1 MHAGG
6 EIARAYEQRRGA
18 KWSGIWILDQGLH
31 EWVQRGGGTYRYE
44 QREAQPRGGAKPP
57 WAQSVCVCG
66 GVRAS
71 SGWGE
76 HMVGQMMM
84 LGAGPGSGQDN
95 YRYNMEIQGDT
106 YIQLLE
112 GVLRESQ
119 DLTCSA
125 TF

>member
-1 MHAGG
+1 MSWCKGVGVHT
-6 EIARAYEQRRGA
+6 
-18 KWSGIWILDQGLH
+18 
-31 EWVQRGGGTYRYE
+31 GTSSVKRN
-44 QREAQPRGGAKPP
+44 GGA
-57 WAQSVCVCG
+57 AQSRGRKVCVG
-66 GVRAS
+66 GAGAC

-76 HMVGQMMM
+76 DTVGQVMM